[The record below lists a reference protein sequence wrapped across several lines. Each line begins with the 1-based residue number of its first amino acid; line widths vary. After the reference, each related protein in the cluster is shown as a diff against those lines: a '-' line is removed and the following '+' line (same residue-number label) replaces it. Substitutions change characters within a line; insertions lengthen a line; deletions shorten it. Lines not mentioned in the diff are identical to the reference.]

1 MGARADLFCPQR
13 RRRAF
18 TGIAQGV
25 VEQMRVPCR
34 CCGLCI
40 PARLE
45 QSMVDATDQ
54 WAGANHTTRTAAIRQ
69 LIELGLKA
77 HGGLS
82 TGPKTAEGRVRI
94 AEAQRRRWSA
104 YRQEK
109 AESSPSK
116 PPAKVRVVSPYSYY
130 ADDGQ
135 LRSWWA
141 GQVVTDKD
149 QITDLIARKAPV
161 EPVDPIAEAQ
171 PMPAQPRPEPAP
183 VSEKIRA
190 RVAHGMF
197 PRPGWMGRT

>member
-1 MGARADLFCPQR
+1 M
-13 RRRAF
+13 
-18 TGIAQGV
+18 
-25 VEQMRVPCR
+25 
-34 CCGLCI
+34 
-40 PARLE
+40 
-45 QSMVDATDQ
+45 
-54 WAGANHTTRTAAIRQ
+54 
-69 LIELGLKA
+69 

-141 GQVVTDKD
+141 GQVVTDPA
-149 QITDLIARKAPV
+149 QIADLIARQAPV
-161 EPVDPIAEAQ
+161 EPIDALAEPPPI
-171 PMPAQPRPEPAP
+171 PAPPAPEPAP
-183 VSEKIRA
+183 VSEELRA
-190 RVAHGMF
+190 RVARGGL
-197 PRPGWMGRT
+197 PPPWWMGRT

>member
-1 MGARADLFCPQR
+1 M
-13 RRRAF
+13 
-18 TGIAQGV
+18 
-25 VEQMRVPCR
+25 
-34 CCGLCI
+34 
-40 PARLE
+40 
-45 QSMVDATDQ
+45 
-54 WAGANHTTRTAAIRQ
+54 
-69 LIELGLKA
+69 

-141 GQVVTDKD
+141 GRTGDRRSSRLALAAVLAVPDVHQRRCGRLERFR
-149 QITDLIARKAPV
+149 ITAAL
-161 EPVDPIAEAQ
+161 
-171 PMPAQPRPEPAP
+171 
-183 VSEKIRA
+183 
-190 RVAHGMF
+190 
-197 PRPGWMGRT
+197 